1 MKKMTL
7 YPIHTPII
15 RPGEDIA
22 KVMMN
27 ALDRG
32 KLRLE
37 DRDIIVIAES
47 VVATSQ
53 GRLEKLDQVN
63 PSEDAMRMAKKYDL
77 DPKIVEVVLRES
89 NEVYGGVGDVLLTQK
104 DGLFVANA
112 GVDSSNAPNDYV
124 VLLPKEP
131 QKTADSIKK
140 AVEKKTGKKIGVII
154 GDSRVIPLK
163 RGVIGVALA
172 TAGIE
177 PVEDYRG
184 KVDLFGRKLK
194 MTFRAIADDVV
205 SAAQILMG
213 EANEQ
218 IPMVLIRGVPIKFT
232 EKPQQEMQ
240 LSPEECIYM
249 KVFQL
254 RPTH

>member
-1 MKKMTL
+1 MRL
-7 YPIHTPII
+7 YSLETPII
-15 RPGEDIA
+15 RPGDDIA

-27 ALDRG
+27 VLERE
-32 KLRLE
+32 KLHLE
-37 DRDIIVIAES
+37 DGDVIVIAES

-63 PSEDAMRMAKKYDL
+63 PSDEAMRMAKKYDL
-77 DPKIVEVVLRES
+77 DPRIVEVVLQEA
-89 NEVYGGVGDVLLTQK
+89 NEVYGGLRKVLLTQK

-112 GVDSSNAPNDYV
+112 GVDSSNAPDGYV

-131 QKTADSIKK
+131 HKTADRIRKNIEKK
-140 AVEKKTGKKIGVII
+140 AGKKIGIII

-177 PVEDYRG
+177 PVEDSRG
-184 KVDLFGRKLK
+184 REDLFGRKLQV
-194 MTFRAIADDVV
+194 TFRAIADDMV

-213 EANEQ
+213 EADEQ
-218 IPMVLIRGVPIKFT
+218 SPMVLIRGAPIKFT
-232 EKPQQEMQ
+232 KEPQQEMC

-249 KVFQL
+249 NVFQL
-254 RPTH
+254 RHAP

>member
-1 MKKMTL
+1 MIL
-7 YPIHTPII
+7 YSLYTPII
-15 RPGEDIA
+15 LPGDNIA

-27 ALDRG
+27 ALEG
-32 KLRLE
+32 ENLHLE
-37 DRDIIVIAES
+37 DGDIIVIAES
-47 VVATSQ
+47 AVATSQ

-63 PSEDAMRMAKKYDL
+63 PSEGAMRLAKKYDL
-77 DPKIVEVVLRES
+77 DPKIAEVVLRES
-89 NEVYGGVGDVLLTQK
+89 NEVCGGVKGVLLTQK

-131 QKTADSIKK
+131 QKTADRMRKD
-140 AVEKKTGKKIGVII
+140 VENITGKKIGIII

-177 PVEDYRG
+177 PVEDCRG
-184 KVDLFGRKLK
+184 RVDLFGRKLQV
-194 MTFRAIADDVV
+194 TFRAIADDMV

-213 EANEQ
+213 EADEQ
-218 IPMVLIRGVPIKFT
+218 SPMVLIRGAPVKFT
-232 EKPQQEMQ
+232 EEPQQEMQ
-240 LSPEECIYM
+240 LSPEECMYM
-249 KVFQL
+249 NVFQL
-254 RPTH
+254 RHTH

>member
-1 MKKMTL
+1 MSL
-7 YPIHTPII
+7 YSLYTPII
-15 RPGEDIA
+15 RPGDNIA

-27 ALDRG
+27 ALERE
-32 KLRLE
+32 KLHLE
-37 DRDIIVIAES
+37 DGDIIVIAES

-63 PSEDAMRMAKKYDL
+63 PSEGAIRLAKKYDL
-77 DPKIVEVVLRES
+77 DPKIAEVVLREA
-89 NEVYGGVGDVLLTQK
+89 NEVCGGVKGVLLTQK

-140 AVEKKTGKKIGVII
+140 DVEKKTGKKIGIII

-177 PVEDYRG
+177 SVEDCRG
-184 KVDLFGRKLK
+184 RVDLFGRKLQV
-194 MTFRAIADDVV
+194 TFRAIADDMV

-213 EANEQ
+213 ESDEQ
-218 IPMVLIRGVPIKFT
+218 SPMVLIRGAPIEFT
-232 EKPQQEMQ
+232 EEPQQEMQ
-240 LSPEECIYM
+240 LSPEECMYM
-249 KVFQL
+249 NVFQL
-254 RPTH
+254 RHTH